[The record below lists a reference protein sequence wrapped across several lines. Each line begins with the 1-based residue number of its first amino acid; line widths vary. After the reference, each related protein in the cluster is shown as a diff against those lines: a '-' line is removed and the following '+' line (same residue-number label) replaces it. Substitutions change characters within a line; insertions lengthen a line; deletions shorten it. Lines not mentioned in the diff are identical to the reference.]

1 MRITEL
7 FEELCAI
14 LEVLKYHI
22 KKLERE
28 NKQLKI
34 DIKKIQQDINTILEI
49 NEVNKNNK
57 RSI

>member
-49 NEVNKNNK
+49 NENNK